1 MKTTI
6 VFSVFTLLFY
16 FGQAQSNSNDLLQKI
31 PSIPN
36 NGCAASKETQNQY
49 QEKILALIRELDSQ
63 IQALKKQSKP
73 DEAKAKDQA
82 EQMLKQQG
90 LSQQDIGKMKS
101 KKVSK
106 EDRQAMANQMM
117 QQYANMSM
125 DEISNM
131 KKMSKDG
138 KQAYAEGYAAEA
150 QATAQANSKN
160 NKSSGV
166 NTNNNADVLS
176 QRNVLYQDLQTQQQD
191 VLLKYQQ
198 VDQNAEGL
206 KMVDKMNSI
215 RARISKLVGGGGE
228 GGWNPKDK
236 KEYDAAEAEL
246 KQMKKDYC
254 QHMSPLFFNALQY
267 HLANLK
273 SSYQDYQK
281 LDEMTGKIDNTI
293 VTIGTTGKGG
303 NIEYFDWVKNY
314 LHNLKDAYKYK
325 PVEN

>member
-1 MKTTI
+1 MKTAI
-6 VFSVFTLLFY
+6 LFSVFTLLFY
-16 FGQAQSNSNDLLQKI
+16 FGQAQSNDLLQKI
-31 PSIPN
+31 PSIPTN
-36 NGCAASKETQNQY
+36 VCAASKETQNQY
-49 QEKILALIRELDSQ
+49 EEKISALVRELDAQ

-73 DEAKAKDQA
+73 DEAQAKAQA

-90 LSQQDIGKMKS
+90 VSQQDIDKMKS
-101 KKVSK
+101 KKMTK
-106 EDRQAMANQMM
+106 EEKQAMASQMM
-117 QQYANMSM
+117 QQYGNMSM

-150 QATAQANSKN
+150 QATAQANAKN
-160 NKSSGV
+160 NKASGV
-166 NTNNNADVLS
+166 NTNNNADVIS
-176 QRNVLYQDLQTQQQD
+176 QRNVLYQNLQTQKQD
-191 VLLKYQQ
+191 VLLKYQE

-215 RARISKLVGGGGE
+215 RARMSKLVGGGGE
-228 GGWNPKDK
+228 GGWNQKDK
-236 KEYDAAEAEL
+236 KEYDAAQAEL

-254 QHMSPLFFNALQY
+254 QHMSPLFCSALQY

-273 SSYQDYQK
+273 SSYPDYQK

-314 LHNLKDAYKYK
+314 LNHLQDSYKYT
-325 PVEN
+325 PAE